1 MRCSSGVLQA
11 IETAIQIEKDGL
23 AFYTEAA
30 GQVHDRKGKQMFLS
44 LARDEAAHLDLFED
58 ARRALLNGGAW
69 PSPEHT
75 SALSSGECSAPSIFP
90 LGDEFKTVEGP
101 ESHLTVLQ
109 QGIEAEEASIAFYAD
124 QMSKIED
131 PDGRAMYAY
140 LIEQEKLHRATL
152 QQEYTYQAY
161 CLETAHRPVI
171 EVVQLAKIVPQR

>member
-1 MRCSSGVLQA
+1 MRCSSEVLQA

-30 GQVHDRKGKQMFLS
+30 EQVHDRKGKQMFLS

-58 ARRALLNGGAW
+58 AHRALLNGGAW
-69 PSPEHT
+69 PSPERS
-75 SALSSGECSAPSIFP
+75 SALSPGEYSAPSIFP
-90 LGDEFKTVEGP
+90 LGGELEVVERL
-101 ESHLTVLQ
+101 ESQLAVLQ

-131 PDGRAMYAY
+131 PDGRAMYVY

-152 QQEYTYQAY
+152 QQEYNYRAY
-161 CLETAHRPVI
+161 YLETAHPPAI
-171 EVVQLAKIVPQR
+171 EVVQPAKLAPL